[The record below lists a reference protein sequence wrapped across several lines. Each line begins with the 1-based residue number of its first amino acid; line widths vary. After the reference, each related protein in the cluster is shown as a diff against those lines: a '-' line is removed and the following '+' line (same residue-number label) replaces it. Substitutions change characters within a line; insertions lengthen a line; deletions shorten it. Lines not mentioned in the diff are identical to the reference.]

1 MRRRI
6 VILLMVFGLVLGGPA
21 GTLAGE
27 KYPPDLERIQKR
39 GKLVVLAPIA
49 PDAFPCLMEDEA
61 GNPYGLDLDIARDV
75 ADKLGVKLEFIRMGA
90 SGDEKVEM
98 IARGEADMATCLGIT
113 PQRARKILFTKPY
126 ITEHY
131 ALVVNRVLDARLG
144 GHAYTRLQE
153 GKSSL
158 AVLRGSV
165 YATMAKQLFPQVHP
179 FICDQTSECRRA
191 VLEGRLH
198 AWLTEELDTIY
209 QFSLHPENAVK
220 LKQIVLNDYPL
231 SGGIAVSW
239 DSLHFNAWLNLYLD
253 LTNHDP
259 RTTNLIRRYLKTNRH
274 P

>member
-153 GKSSL
+153 GKAAWRSCGVPCMPPWQSNSSRRFTRL
-158 AVLRGSV
+158 SATRPANAGGRFWRAGYMHGSRRSWIRSIN
-165 YATMAKQLFPQVHP
+165 FP
-179 FICDQTSECRRA
+179 S
-191 VLEGRLH
+191 
-198 AWLTEELDTIY
+198 
-209 QFSLHPENAVK
+209 
-220 LKQIVLNDYPL
+220 
-231 SGGIAVSW
+231 
-239 DSLHFNAWLNLYLD
+239 
-253 LTNHDP
+253 
-259 RTTNLIRRYLKTNRH
+259 IRKTL
-274 P
+274 